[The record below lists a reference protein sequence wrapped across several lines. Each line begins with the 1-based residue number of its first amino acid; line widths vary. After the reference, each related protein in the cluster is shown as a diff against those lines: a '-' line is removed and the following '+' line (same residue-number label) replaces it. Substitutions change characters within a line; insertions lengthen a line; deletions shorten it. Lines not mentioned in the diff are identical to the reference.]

1 MRPALLWAAAATVVA
16 TVVVSWLPD
25 EQPLAIPAHA
35 RSQHAAEPQPGR
47 DAPDASPVAPAATW
61 VVPFSAPLSAPLSAP
76 RSAPF
81 IASIPANP
89 SALPHR
95 EPWPRI
101 QAAEQAAWTPP
112 APPGRAAP
120 PSVATEAPPPPPPP
134 TFAYQW
140 LGQLVEDG
148 RTRLFLAGP
157 QGTEVHAI
165 GDVLPTGWRIDG
177 VQDGQLQLTW
187 MATGATVNVAAR
199 P

>member
-1 MRPALLWAAAATVVA
+1 MRPALLWAAAATAVA
-16 TVVVSWLPD
+16 TVVVSGLPD
-25 EQPLAIPAHA
+25 EQPLAMPAHA
-35 RSQHAAEPQPGR
+35 RSQHAAEPQPPR
-47 DAPDASPVAPAATW
+47 HAPSATPVAPSAAG
-61 VVPFSAPLSAPLSAP
+61 VVPFAEPGSAPLSAPLSAP
-76 RSAPF
+76 
-81 IASIPANP
+81 ILANP
-89 SALPHR
+89 SALPQR

-112 APPGRAAP
+112 PPPVRAAP
-120 PSVATEAPPPPPPP
+120 PSVAPGAPPPPPPP
-134 TFAYQW
+134 AFAYQW

-157 QGTEVHAI
+157 QRTEVHAI

>member
-16 TVVVSWLPD
+16 TVVVSGLPD
-25 EQPLAIPAHA
+25 EQPLAMPAHA
-35 RSQHAAEPQPGR
+35 RSQHTAEPQPPR
-47 DAPDASPVAPAATW
+47 HAPGATPLAPSSNGA
-61 VVPFSAPLSAPLSAP
+61 VPLSAPLSATLSATL
-76 RSAPF
+76 SAP
-81 IASIPANP
+81 ILANP
-89 SALPHR
+89 SALPQR
-95 EPWPRI
+95 EAWPRI

-112 APPGRAAP
+112 PMRAAP
-120 PSVATEAPPPPPPP
+120 PSVAPEAPPPPPPP
-134 TFAYQW
+134 AFAYQW

-157 QGTEVHAI
+157 QRTEVHAI
-165 GDVLPTGWRIDG
+165 GDILPTGWRIDG